1 MSDDSKGDLP
11 KRENKA
17 QRKVDQE
24 KAARR
29 ESDSF
34 SVPDR
39 PGRPKGENGY
49 NYNREN

>member
-1 MSDDSKGDLP
+1 MAKDDNSDLP
-11 KRENKA
+11 KRINKA
-17 QRKVDQE
+17 QRQTE
-24 KAARR
+24 QAKAAEVER
-29 ESDSF
+29 ESF